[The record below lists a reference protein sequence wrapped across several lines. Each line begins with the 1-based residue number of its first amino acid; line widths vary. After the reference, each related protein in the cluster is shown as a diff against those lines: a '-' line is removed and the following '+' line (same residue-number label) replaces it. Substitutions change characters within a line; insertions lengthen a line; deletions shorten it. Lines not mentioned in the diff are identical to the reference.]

1 MNNKLRLLFK
11 TIRKVIKG
19 QEDNVKLL
27 LSSFLARGHVLLE
40 GIPGTGKT
48 TLSLAFA
55 RLLGIEFKRI
65 QGTSDMLPAD
75 ITGAFVPD
83 NRGMKFLKGPVFT
96 DVLLVDEINRM
107 NPRTQSALLEA
118 MEERQVTVE
127 GRTYKLSPL
136 FFVIATQ
143 NPLDS
148 YGTFPLPVSQLDR
161 FMLKVQINR
170 VSESIEREIV
180 REGYLRE
187 RVENL
192 ESIFTKEELL
202 KMIDNVKDV
211 SIDSEIENYVFDFV
225 RDLRRHPLF
234 SNTLSTRS
242 ILHVMSVA
250 KAFAFIEGRNY
261 VIPDDVKTIMGP
273 VVLHRIGLDMSYADK
288 EKILDEIKKS
298 LEPPI

>member
-211 SIDSEIENYVFDFV
+211 SIDSKIENYVFDFV

-273 VVLHRIGLDMSYADK
+273 VVLHRIGLDMSYAEK